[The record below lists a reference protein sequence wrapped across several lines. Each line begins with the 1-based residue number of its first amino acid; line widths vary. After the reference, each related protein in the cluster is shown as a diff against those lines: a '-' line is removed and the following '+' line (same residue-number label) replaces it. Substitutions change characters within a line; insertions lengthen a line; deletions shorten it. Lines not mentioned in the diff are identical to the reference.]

1 MFSKRQLPALP
12 TCSPSK
18 RLRHNLVDLFL
29 SNDVS
34 GARAD
39 SLLRDAVAAD
49 SKHISDL
56 VSKHPAKKHIGNSHR
71 DLLRRLT
78 KNTVGWPPVFY
89 AEIRTWDTKRSRL
102 VPTKIAM
109 YLPHEIL
116 GCLLTVNNADTL
128 LQTGGLNLCV
138 AEHVLKA
145 ETCKLSVCSIWIV
158 G

>member
-71 DLLRRLT
+71 DLLRRL
-78 KNTVGWPPVFY
+78 KKPQLVGLLCSMLKFEHGTQKDQGWFPPRLQCICPMKF
-89 AEIRTWDTKRSRL
+89 WD
-102 VPTKIAM
+102 
-109 YLPHEIL
+109 
-116 GCLLTVNNADTL
+116 
-128 LQTGGLNLCV
+128 
-138 AEHVLKA
+138 
-145 ETCKLSVCSIWIV
+145 VC
-158 G
+158 